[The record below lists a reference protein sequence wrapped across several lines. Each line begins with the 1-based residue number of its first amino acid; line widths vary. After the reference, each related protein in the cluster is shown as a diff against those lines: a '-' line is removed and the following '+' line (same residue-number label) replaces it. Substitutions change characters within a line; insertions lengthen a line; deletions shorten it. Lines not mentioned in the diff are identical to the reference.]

1 MQTIT
6 GSNVSLKK
14 VVLKENRNVTKL
26 DLRGFR
32 NIEKVFIEEQT
43 QTPKHIECI
52 AVPDNKVEEVKASI
66 NITAGGGNADL
77 ARQKTEF
84 YRSKVQS
91 TPCN

>member
-1 MQTIT
+1 MATIT

-14 VVLKENRNVTKL
+14 ITIKVNYNVTKL

-32 NIEKVFIEEQT
+32 NIEKVFIEEEPT
-43 QTPKHIECI
+43 APNHIECI
-52 AVPDNKVEEVKASI
+52 AVPADKVEAVKASI
-66 NITAGGGNADL
+66 NITGTSNADL
-77 ARQKTEF
+77 ARQRTEL